1 MPLSAARPGGP
12 ACADGRPKHE
22 PDLWHLHGGRHNPF
36 EIGRLTLEIAE
47 LFASVSWR
55 AIPAHAP
62 SQRSGLG
69 VQDHRLRK
77 TYQRASGQSPYDRDQ
92 RTIPST
98 SSAAGMSCQRMTSR
112 CAIPSGTCSTV
123 TSQNLVPTD
132 ASPRLVCTGGPP
144 RFFPISGPN
153 RRRPRRNLPAPR
165 PVAPKFFI
173 ATMHST
179 ALDDRRSGLPSG
191 SDV

>member
-1 MPLSAARPGGP
+1 MGAQNLSRTYGISMASATIPLNSAPDPGNRGAVRQRESARY
-12 ACADGRPKHE
+12 
-22 PDLWHLHGGRHNPF
+22 
-36 EIGRLTLEIAE
+36 
-47 LFASVSWR
+47 
-55 AIPAHAP
+55 PAHAP

-77 TYQRASGQSPYDRDQ
+77 TYQRASRQSPYDRDQ